1 MKLLSPLALW
11 FLVLIPLLILMYILK
26 QKFQEREIS
35 SLYLWHQVL
44 LDTKAA
50 TPFQRFRRNILFFLQ
65 LLILL
70 LVIFSLTKPFLLWN
84 NKNYENV
91 VMVIDTTGSMS
102 ALWEK
107 DSRLDEAKKKAT
119 ATVNSLASGSKITII
134 SSGKNSRVEVSGS
147 TDKSATI
154 KKIKE
159 IKGTNSAGNIDEVN
173 SLVKAICKEYKSY
186 KVIFFTDKAVNMKE
200 VNGEVVDLATKRNNM
215 SLDYIAHSQME
226 KGLKVMVR
234 VTNHGDEDNKI
245 ELCLYGETKLVAYK
259 DLNMKAS
266 ETQTVYFENVPQNN
280 KYIYGEISEK
290 DALMEDNSIYSIV
303 KQSNAGRILLCTDGN
318 VFLEKAITTLKDI
331 ELFKSSSSEKVPP
344 DFDLYIFDGK
354 VPETLPKKG
363 SMLFINPNKSN
374 EFFKVSEEVGG
385 GTASVVTHAITKYM
399 GNGDFIISKLRQI
412 ETPYWGN
419 PLLKVGEKQVSF
431 VGAQKDQKIGVL
443 GFDLHNTDLPLTT
456 EFPIFINNLISYL
469 IDRDTLTVNKYN
481 CGESVNII
489 PLPQAEK
496 INVITPDKI
505 KEAVS
510 TKYPVKPFEDTAK
523 PGIYEIKQ
531 KLFEKEDSK
540 LIAIN
545 FPSSESDISVQ
556 KSSTTNTFGSLLNK
570 GGIDLSSFLLILAL
584 MIIIIEWL
592 VYTRS

>member
-11 FLVLIPLLILMYILK
+11 FLLLIPLLILMYILK

-44 LDTKAA
+44 LDTEAA

-70 LVIFSLTKPFLLWN
+70 LVIFSLTNPFLMWQ

-102 ALWEK
+102 AIYEK
-107 DSRLDEAKKKAT
+107 DSRLEEAKKKAT

-147 TDKSATI
+147 TDKRDAI

-159 IKGTNSAGNIDEVN
+159 IKETNSEGNIDEVN

-186 KVIFFTDKAVNMKE
+186 KVIFFTDKAVNLKE
-200 VNGEVVDLATKRNNM
+200 VNGEVVNLATKKNNM

-245 ELCLYGETKLVAYK
+245 ELCLYGETRLVAYK
-259 DLNMKAS
+259 DLNIKAG

-290 DALMEDNSIYSIV
+290 DALMEDNNIYSIV
-303 KQSNAGRILLCTDGN
+303 KQSNAGRILLFTEGN

-331 ELFKSSSSEKVPP
+331 ELFKSSSEKITE

-354 VPETLPKKG
+354 VPQVLPEIG

-374 EFFKVSEEVGG
+374 EFFKVSKEVEG
-385 GTASVVTHAITKYM
+385 GTASVVTHAITQYM
-399 GNGDFIISKLRQI
+399 GSNDFVISKLRQI

-419 PLLKVGEKQVSF
+419 PLLKVGETQVSF
-431 VGAQKDQKIGVL
+431 VGEQKDQKIGVF
-443 GFDLHNTDLPLTT
+443 GFDLHDTDLPLTT
-456 EFPIFINNLISYL
+456 EFPILINNLISYL
-469 IDRDTLTVNKYN
+469 IDRDTLTSNQYK

-489 PLPQAEK
+489 PLPQAER

-505 KEAVS
+505 KEEVS
-510 TKYPVKPFEDTAK
+510 TKYPVKPFEETSK

-531 KLFEKEDSK
+531 KLLEKEDSK

-545 FPSSESDISVQ
+545 FPNSESDISVG
-556 KSSTTNTFGSLLNK
+556 KSTTISTSGSLLNS
-570 GGIDLSSFLLILAL
+570 GGIDLSSYLLILAL
-584 MIIIIEWL
+584 MIILIEWL

>member
-1 MKLLSPLALW
+1 MKFLSPIALW
-11 FLVLIPLLILMYILK
+11 FLVLIPVLILMYILK
-26 QKFQEREIS
+26 QKFEEREIS

-44 LDTKAA
+44 LDTDAA
-50 TPFQRFRRNILFFLQ
+50 EPFQRFRRNILFFLQ

-70 LVIFSLTKPFLLWN
+70 LVIFSLTKPFILWQ
-84 NKNYENV
+84 NKNFENV

-102 ALWEK
+102 ALSEK
-107 DSRLDEAKKKAT
+107 DSRLDQAKKSAT
-119 ATVNSLASGSKITII
+119 STVNSLASGSKMTII

-159 IKGTNSAGNIDEVN
+159 IKASNSEGNIDDVN

-186 KVIFFTDKAVNMKE
+186 KVIFFTDRAVNLNG
-200 VNGEVVDLATKRNNM
+200 VNGEVVDLATKKNNM

-234 VTNHGDEDNKI
+234 VTNHGDADNKI
-245 ELCLYGETKLVAYK
+245 ELCLYGEDRLVAYK
-259 DLNMKAS
+259 DLNIKAS
-266 ETQTVYFENVPQNN
+266 ETQTVYFDNVPQNN

-303 KQSNAGRILLCTDGN
+303 KQSNAGRILLCTDEN

-331 ELFKSSSSEKVPP
+331 ELFKSASSENITE

-354 VPETLPKKG
+354 VPKVLPKKG
-363 SMLFINPNKSN
+363 SILFINPDKSN
-374 EFFKVSEEVGG
+374 EFFKVSKEVDG
-385 GTASVVTHAITKYM
+385 GTASVIPHAITRYM
-399 GNGDFIISKLRQI
+399 GNDDFIISKFSQI

-431 VGAQKDQKIGVL
+431 VGVKKDQKIGVL
-443 GFDLHNTDLPLTT
+443 GFDLHDTDLPLTT
-456 EFPIFINNLISYL
+456 EFPIFINNLISHL
-469 IDRDTLTVNKYN
+469 IDRDTNMVNKYN
-481 CGESVNII
+481 CGEPVNII

-496 INVITPDKI
+496 INVITPDKT
-505 KEAVS
+505 KEEVS
-510 TKYPVKPFEDTAK
+510 TKYPVKPFEDTTK
-523 PGIYEIKQ
+523 PGIYEIRQ
-531 KLFEKEDSK
+531 KFLESEDSK

-556 KSSTTNTFGSLLNK
+556 KSSTITTSGSLLNS
-570 GGIDLSSFLLILAL
+570 GGINLSSYLIILAL

>member
-1 MKLLSPLALW
+1 
-11 FLVLIPLLILMYILK
+11 MYILK

-44 LDTKAA
+44 LDTEAA
-50 TPFQRFRRNILFFLQ
+50 KPFQRFRKNILFLLQ

-70 LVIFSLTKPFLLWN
+70 LVIFSLTKPFILWE
-84 NKNYENV
+84 NKNFENV

-107 DSRLDEAKKKAT
+107 DSRLSKAKKKAT
-119 ATVNSLASGSKITII
+119 DTVNSLASGSKMTII
-134 SSGKNSRVEVSGS
+134 SSGKSSRVEVSGS
-147 TDKSATI
+147 TNKSATI

-159 IKGTNSAGNIDEVN
+159 IKETNSAGNIDEVN
-173 SLVKAICKEYKSY
+173 SLVKAICKEYESY
-186 KVIFFTDKAVNMKE
+186 KVIFFTDKTVNLKE
-200 VNGEVVDLATKRNNM
+200 VNGEVVDLATKKSNM
-215 SLDYIAHSQME
+215 SLDYIAQSQME

-234 VTNHGDEDNKI
+234 VTNHGDADNKI
-245 ELCLYGETKLVAYK
+245 ELCLYGEKSLVAYK
-259 DLNMKAS
+259 DLNIKAG
-266 ETQTVYFENVPQNN
+266 ETQTVYFENVPQSS

-303 KQSNAGRILLCTDGN
+303 KQSDAGRILLCTDGN

-331 ELFKSSSSEKVPP
+331 ELFKSSSSDNVPT

-354 VPETLPKKG
+354 VPEVLPKKG
-363 SMLFINPNKSN
+363 SILFINPDKSN
-374 EFFKVSEEVGG
+374 DFFKVSKEVAGG
-385 GTASVVTHAITKYM
+385 RASVVPHAITRYM
-399 GNGDFIISKLRQI
+399 GNDDFIISKLRQV
-412 ETPYWGN
+412 ETPYWGI
-419 PLLKVGEKQVSF
+419 PLLKVSEKQASF
-431 VGAQKDQKIGVL
+431 VGVQKDQKIGVL

-469 IDRDTLTVNKYN
+469 INRDTNAVNKYN

-489 PLPQAEK
+489 PLPEAEK
-496 INVITPDKI
+496 INVITPDKT
-505 KEAVS
+505 KAEVS

-523 PGIYEIKQ
+523 PGIYEIRQ
-531 KLFEKEDSK
+531 KLLEKEDSK

-556 KSSTTNTFGSLLNK
+556 KSSTISTSGSLLNQ
-570 GGIDLSSFLLILAL
+570 GGINLSSYLLILAL